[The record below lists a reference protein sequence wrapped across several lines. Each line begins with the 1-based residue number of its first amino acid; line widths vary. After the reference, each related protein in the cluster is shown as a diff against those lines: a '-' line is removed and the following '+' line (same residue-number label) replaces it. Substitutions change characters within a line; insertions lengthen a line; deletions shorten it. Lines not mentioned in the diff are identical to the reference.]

1 MSERNSV
8 DPTYYQRNRDVKLN
22 TAKDY
27 YENGLERLR
36 EQARHKYRNL
46 SEEEK
51 KKKREYGRKQ
61 ISQYVRRK
69 KTKTKEIS
77 KKLSRG

>member
-8 DPTYYQRNRDVKLN
+8 DSTYYQRNRDVKLN
-22 TAKDY
+22 TAKDC

>member
-8 DPTYYQRNRDVKLN
+8 DSTYYQRNKDVKLN
-22 TAKDY
+22 IAKDY